1 MSSDSELFAGSI
13 PAITERLKARGLGKI
28 PSYKHTAT
36 PEGGSKKAAWIERCK
51 AALAADCQQA
61 PQGQPRTGGKTPYGR
76 KAPPHLAPPK
86 LAPRGDSRSST
97 SCTSSTDEDSV
108 RSTDSDTEAREG
120 YNPMGR

>member
-51 AALAADCQQA
+51 AALAAQPDRVAQA
-61 PQGQPRTGGKTPYGR
+61 TEPRTGGKTPYGR

-86 LAPRGDSRSST
+86 LAPRGDSTSS
-97 SCTSSTDEDSV
+97 TSSTDEDSV
-108 RSTDSDTEAREG
+108 RSTDSDTEVSKAHEG
-120 YNPMGR
+120 R

>member
-51 AALAADCQQA
+51 AALAATPEAQE
-61 PQGQPRTGGKTPYGR
+61 PRTGGKTPYGR

-86 LAPRGDSRSST
+86 LAPRGGSRCSTSCT

-108 RSTDSDTEAREG
+108 RSTDSDTEVSKDPRG
-120 YNPMGR
+120 TR